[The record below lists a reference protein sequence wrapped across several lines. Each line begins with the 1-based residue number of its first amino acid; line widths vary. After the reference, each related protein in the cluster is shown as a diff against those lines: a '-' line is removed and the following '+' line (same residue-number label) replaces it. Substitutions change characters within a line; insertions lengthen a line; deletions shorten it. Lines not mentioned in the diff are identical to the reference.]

1 MQQSSSGRGGNQR
14 SHCCE
19 HADADAEPPQVDI
32 TIPPTPS
39 SKAIAPYTCRSDAED
54 ASLQLLINH
63 YVTFITQK
71 TVTSPGPRREWFPLA
86 VRESAFFHAMMAGT
100 ASHLAYMRNES
111 GDNAEYF
118 YHRGAAISLVNTAIA
133 SGKATTEGII
143 ATVAAFTQQESLAA
157 ELKNVRLH
165 LNGMVQLIGMAG
177 GLMSPILSPKT
188 RRRVLQSDLS
198 AAIVLMQPPRLQPTL
213 LEQDVSAYF
222 GPPSYCTILHARTLG
237 TCLANFTASQELS
250 EVAVNIYWGL
260 RNISASLEAIQA
272 GTELADAVEECVQF
286 SDRVEILERATH
298 TFWYCDAGDSTSS
311 IFRLFGWASLIYIY
325 TVLRELPAELRIMK
339 LVARRIKAEMEKC
352 LNLDVLLA
360 TFKDLMLWIIFLS
373 GRASDV
379 RHKPFFAR
387 QAAKILLIINMTED
401 QADILQASQR
411 FLWPERS
418 VSKC

>member
-1 MQQSSSGRGGNQR
+1 MQRSSSGRGGNQR
-14 SHCCE
+14 SHCRE
-19 HADADAEPPQVDI
+19 HDADAEPPTVNI
-32 TIPPTPS
+32 VIPRTPS

-71 TVTSPGPRREWFPLA
+71 TVTSPGPRREWFPFA

-118 YHRGAAISLVNTAIA
+118 YHRGAAISLVNRGIA
-133 SGKATTEGII
+133 SGKAATEGII

-157 ELKNVRLH
+157 QVKSVRLH
-165 LNGMVQLIGMAG
+165 LNGMVQLIGLAG
-177 GLMSPILSPKT
+177 GLMSPILRPKT

-213 LEQDVSAYF
+213 LDPDVSAYF
-222 GPPSYCTILHARTLG
+222 GPPSYCTIRHARTLG
-237 TCLANFTASQELS
+237 TCLTNFTASQELS

-272 GTELADAVEECVQF
+272 GTEVADAVEECVQF
-286 SDRVEILERATH
+286 SDRVEVLERATH
-298 TFWYCDAGDSTSS
+298 TFWYCDAEDSTSS
-311 IFRLFGWASLIYIY
+311 IFRLFGWASLIHIY

-339 LVARRIKAEMEKC
+339 LVATRIKAEMEKC
-352 LNLDVLLA
+352 LNLNVLLA
-360 TFKDLMLWIIFLS
+360 TFKDLMLWIIFLG
-373 GRASDV
+373 GRVSDV
-379 RHKPFFAR
+379 SYKPFFAQ
-387 QAAKILLIINMTED
+387 QAAKILLVINITED

-418 VSKC
+418 VLKC